1 MTTTVKVISPILVD
15 GVWKSAGEDV
25 DMPDDQ
31 AKVLESSGMVDLVSV
46 DGHPVVWGSCCTDH
60 S

>member
-25 DMPDDQ
+25 NMPDDQ
-31 AKVLESSGMVDLVSV
+31 AKALEAQGMVDLVSV

-60 S
+60 N

>member
-15 GVWKSAGEDV
+15 GNWVGAGQEV
-25 DMPDDQ
+25 DIPNDQ
-31 AKVLESSGMVDLVSV
+31 AKALESSGMVDLVSV

-60 S
+60 A

>member
-15 GVWKSAGEDV
+15 GVWKSAGEEFA
-25 DMPDDQ
+25 MPNDQ
-31 AKVLESSGMVDLVSV
+31 AKALEAQGMVDLVSV

>member
-1 MTTTVKVISPILVD
+1 MTTTVNVISPILVD

-25 DMPDDQ
+25 DIPDGQ
-31 AKVLESSGMVDLVSV
+31 AKALEAQGMVDLVSV

>member
-15 GVWKSAGEDV
+15 GKWHQAGEDAA
-25 DMPDDQ
+25 MSNDQ
-31 AKVLESSGMVDLVSV
+31 AKALEAQGIVDLVSV

>member
-25 DMPDDQ
+25 DMQDDQ
-31 AKVLESSGMVDLVSV
+31 AKALEAQGMVDLISV
-46 DGHPVVWGSCCTDH
+46 DGNPVVWGSCCTDH
-60 S
+60 

>member
-15 GVWKSAGEDV
+15 GLWKSAGEDV

-31 AKVLESSGMVDLVSV
+31 AKALEAQGMVDLVSV